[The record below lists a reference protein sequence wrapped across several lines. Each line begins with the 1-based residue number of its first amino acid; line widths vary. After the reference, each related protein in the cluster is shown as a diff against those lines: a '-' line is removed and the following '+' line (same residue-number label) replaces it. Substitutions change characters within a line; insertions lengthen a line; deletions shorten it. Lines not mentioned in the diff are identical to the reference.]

1 MFKNTWTKNKFE
13 IFSAYVIFG
22 KKDEYDVSRKALEF
36 ILRLYI
42 FFEHIKAL

>member
-1 MFKNTWTKNKFE
+1 MFQNTRTKNKFE
-13 IFSAYVIFG
+13 SFSAYVIFG
-22 KKDEYDVSRKALEF
+22 KKDEDGVSRKALEF